1 MKNTL
6 IIDMDTDRKDVIRLS
21 KPESIAEE
29 VDNSETARL
38 MVLDDLT
45 TVCNALGTLI
55 HLAHANKYMDSET
68 ASKMCVDFLNDNFI
82 KVAKPKDSEPK
93 DSEPKDSEPK
103 DSE

>member
-6 IIDMDTDRKDVIRLS
+6 IIDMDTDREDIIRLS
-21 KPESIAEE
+21 KPKSIAEE

-55 HLAHANKYMDSET
+55 NLADANKYIDSKT
-68 ASKMCVDFLNDNFI
+68 SSKMCIDFLTENFVNKVTTDEI
-82 KVAKPKDSEPK
+82 KPIEDDE
-93 DSEPKDSEPK
+93 
-103 DSE
+103 

>member
-1 MKNTL
+1 
-6 IIDMDTDRKDVIRLS
+6 MDTDRKDVIRLS

-55 HLAHANKYMDSET
+55 HLAHSNEYMDSKT
-68 ASKMCVDFLNDNFI
+68 ASKMCVDFLTENFGVKAI
-82 KVAKPKDSEPK
+82 PDVTEPVKKDK
-93 DSEPKDSEPK
+93 
-103 DSE
+103 

>member
-6 IIDMDTDRKDVIRLS
+6 IIDMDTDREDVIRLS

-55 HLAHANKYMDSET
+55 HLAHTNGYMDSKT
-68 ASKMCVDFLNDNFI
+68 ASKMCVDFLTENFGVEVMQDVTESV
-82 KVAKPKDSEPK
+82 KKDK
-93 DSEPKDSEPK
+93 
-103 DSE
+103 